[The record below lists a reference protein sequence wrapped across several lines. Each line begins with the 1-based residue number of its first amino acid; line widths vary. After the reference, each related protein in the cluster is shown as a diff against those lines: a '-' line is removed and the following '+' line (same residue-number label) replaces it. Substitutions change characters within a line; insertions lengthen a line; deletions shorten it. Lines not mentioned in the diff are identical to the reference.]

1 METEIIYGVPCKI
14 SYVVRGKRTKKAFTI
29 ATKYN
34 GEITVVGRKN
44 AIDLILS
51 EVVDPKIPF
60 DVWLEKHIE
69 EEKRKQ
75 LEKGEQKKFR
85 QLE

>member
-1 METEIIYGVPCKI
+1 MEVEIIHDVPCKI
-14 SYVVRGKRTKKAFTI
+14 SYVMRGKKMKKAFTVQ
-29 ATKYN
+29 TKYN
-34 GEITVVGRKN
+34 GEVTVVGRKN
-44 AIDLILS
+44 AINLILS

-60 DVWLEKHIE
+60 DVWLEDHIE

-85 QLE
+85 QLK